1 MTEENLLDGKKILIV
16 DDEPDVLET
25 LEELLPMCDISTAT
39 TFDEAK
45 ELLEGQIFDLAIL
58 DIMGVDGYQL
68 LDIANQQKTTAV
80 MLTAHALTP
89 ENIVKSHKEG
99 AAYFVPK
106 EEMSRITTFLNDI
119 LKAQKKGKSTWLNW
133 LEMLTDAYWE
143 KKFGPDWKKSDKE
156 FWDKFP
162 DHTF

>member
-25 LEELLPMCDISTAT
+25 LEELLPMCDIATAT
-39 TFDEAK
+39 TFDEAIK
-45 ELLEGQIFDLAIL
+45 LLETENFDMAIL
-58 DIMGVDGYQL
+58 DIMGVDGYRL

-89 ENIVKSHKEG
+89 ENIVKSYKEG

-106 EEMSRITTFLNDI
+106 EEMHRITTFLNDI
-119 LKAQKKGKSTWLNW
+119 LKAKQKGKSTWLNW

-143 KKFGPDWKKSDKE
+143 KKFGPDWKKNDKE
-156 FWDKFP
+156 FWEKFP